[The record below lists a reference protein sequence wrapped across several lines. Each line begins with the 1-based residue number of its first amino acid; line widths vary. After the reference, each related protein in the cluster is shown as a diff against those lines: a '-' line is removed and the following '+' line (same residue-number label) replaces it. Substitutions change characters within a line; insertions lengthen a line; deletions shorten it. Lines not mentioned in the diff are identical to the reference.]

1 MAGVFVGFTMGIN
14 RDTLSR
20 ESVAFTIMSLG
31 WPSASMII
39 VVEATTVA
47 VTASVPLLPPL
58 DCAITEVNV
67 SMRTTERIDDLT
79 HLLDPASIT
88 SSLNVFMA
96 KRIAFKQPRP
106 ITRATRT

>member
-1 MAGVFVGFTMGIN
+1 MGMN

-20 ESVAFTIMSLG
+20 ESVAFTIISLG

-47 VTASVPLLPPL
+47 VTASVPSLRLPL

-67 SMRTTERIDDLT
+67 SRRTAEIIEDLT
-79 HLLDPASIT
+79 LLSDPAFKT
-88 SSLNVFMA
+88 PSLNVF
-96 KRIAFKQPRP
+96 ILGIFAFKQPRP

>member
-1 MAGVFVGFTMGIN
+1 MGMN

-39 VVEATTVA
+39 VVEATTLA
-47 VTASVPLLPPL
+47 VTASVPSALPLLL
-58 DCAITEVNV
+58 ACAITEVNG
-67 SMRTTERIDDLT
+67 SMRTTERIDDLKR
-79 HLLDPASIT
+79 LFGPAFNT
-88 SSLNVFMA
+88 SSLNVFMPE
-96 KRIAFKQPRP
+96 RIAFKQPRP